1 MQQHKKTKPAEA
13 VTVISPL
20 QLLLCGGCLSLYVA
34 GEGPVSVFGGM
45 LGVLAAR
52 GGLNLVVEVPMMVF
66 MVAMARHG
74 MFAAGVV
81 GDDVCPHAS
90 HASHACLPLNNCG
103 LQPTGQL
110 HTVVRLSQL
119 DSSWGG

>member
-1 MQQHKKTKPAEA
+1 VAMQQHKKTKPAEA
-13 VTVISPL
+13 VSVISPL
-20 QLLLCGGCLSLYVA
+20 QLLLCGGCLSLYVG
-34 GEGPVSVFGGM
+34 GEGPVSVVGGM

-52 GGLNLVVEVPMMVF
+52 GGLNPVVEVPMMVS
-66 MVAMARHG
+66 MVAMARQG
-74 MFAAGVV
+74 IFDAVVV

-90 HASHACLPLNNCG
+90 HASLPLNNCG